1 MVNKVKEY
9 LKTQG
14 INAYQTEDIPDV
26 CLDEGIVFND
36 FDLFYNFIKNNNIK
50 QVFVSGIYGDKSS
63 YYISDELVNENIE
76 DYSVEEIEK
85 IKREV
90 NKFNEYV
97 NSLDFNESVEVSV
110 VVLYEGK
117 YIYWYY
123 NKRCEYKD
131 VVLLEKEDML
141 NYIID
146 EIVSY

>member
-1 MVNKVKEY
+1 MVNKVKDY
-9 LKTQG
+9 LKSQG
-14 INAYQTEDIPDV
+14 INAYQTEDIPEE
-26 CLDEGIVFND
+26 CLNESIVFND
-36 FDLFYNFIKNNNIK
+36 FDLFYDFIKNNNIK
-50 QVFVSGIYGDKSS
+50 QAFVSGIYGDKSN
-63 YYISDELVNENIE
+63 YYISDELVNESIE
-76 DYSVEEIEK
+76 DYTVEEIEE

-97 NSLDFNESVEVSV
+97 DSLDFNESVEVSV

-141 NYIID
+141 NYIIN
-146 EIVSY
+146 EVVNC